1 MLRRRIPPRHSPER
15 TSSSVFDIVA
25 QVWLSASRRA
35 LTYCIAIVS
44 LGMGVAAVV
53 CLSALSESF
62 ADSLRHRVLVPPNG
76 DLAEPG
82 SEFTLEAGPA
92 IRVEVRPKRGSL
104 DAEWISERVRRA
116 VTKDVAS
123 MATGT
128 YDVKVGRHA
137 LNEMQ
142 VFAVSSD
149 WLKLHPHFW
158 GIEDTIAGRLF
169 TQEDDTS
176 GEAVC
181 IINQELARALPEN
194 ADPVGQT
201 IKVNGRPFRVV
212 GTVNAPY
219 GRGKYGLLLISF
231 SAAYP
236 LLRIQP
242 PDAVSFL
249 IGSDKAGVESEMAD
263 VQSAFTRALGR
274 DYTVSVSS
282 PWLDLAGTR
291 SQLTYMRLFL
301 GMISLLPL
309 VVGLLGMVSM
319 LLANLNG
326 RVREIGV
333 HRALGATGVR
343 QAILVLCE
351 AGATGLL
358 ASLAGIPVGLSVLRL
373 LSSAWGSELH
383 TAPGWIS
390 VAVLSGLT
398 MSLLAGLIPA
408 RAAMRI
414 SPCEALRAE

>member
-1 MLRRRIPPRHSPER
+1 
-15 TSSSVFDIVA
+15 VFDLLSQA
-25 QVWLSASRRA
+25 WLSASRRT

-44 LGMGVAAVV
+44 LGLGVAAFV

-62 ADSLRHRVLVPPNG
+62 ADSLRHRVLVAP
-76 DLAEPG
+76 DEEYAEAG
-82 SEFTLEAGPA
+82 FEYTLEAGPT
-92 IRVEVRPKRGSL
+92 IRVEVRPRQGRL
-104 DAEWISERVRRA
+104 DAEWIEGHVRRA
-116 VTKDVAS
+116 VAKDVGA
-123 MATGT
+123 MAEGA

-137 LNEMQ
+137 LQGMR

-158 GIEDTIAGRLF
+158 GIHDTIAGRLF
-169 TQEDDTS
+169 TPEDDRS

-181 IINQELARALPEN
+181 IIGRALAHRLLEKAGPL
-194 ADPVGQT
+194 GQT
-201 IKVNGRPFRVV
+201 VKVDGRPFRVLGV
-212 GTVNAPY
+212 VSDDDNWG
-219 GRGKYGLLLISF
+219 GLLLISF
-231 SAAYP
+231 SAARP

-242 PDAVSFL
+242 PEAVSFL
-249 IGSDKAGVESEMAD
+249 IGSDEAEVESEMAG

-301 GMISLLPL
+301 GLLSLLPL
-309 VVGLLGMVSM
+309 GVGLLGMVSM

-333 HRALGATGVR
+333 HRALGATRGR
-343 QAILVLCE
+343 QAVLVLCE

-358 ASLAGIPVGLSVLRL
+358 AGLVGLSVGMAVLHL
-373 LSSAWGSELH
+373 LSSAWGSELRIPSGG
-383 TAPGWIS
+383 TW
-390 VAVLSGLT
+390 VAVLASA
-398 MSLLAGLIPA
+398 MAAVLAGLIPA
-408 RAAMRI
+408 RAAMKI